1 MATKPNY
8 SRFVSSRLS
17 ERQIKSFTTMY
28 KNLEYNTSD
37 IAKRFGISTATV
49 TQVAKDLNLTIRL
62 QRGTPND

>member
-28 KNLEYNTSD
+28 KCLDYSTSD
-37 IAKRFGISTATV
+37 IAKRFEISTATV
-49 TQVAKDLNLTIRL
+49 TQVAKDLDLEVRKPIR
-62 QRGTPND
+62 GAK